1 MKILTTGATIKKVD
15 DLTYNVYYKDQIVKQ
30 FENKALALMF
40 SLSKIELEEQLQLQI
55 KLKSA

>member
-15 DLTYNVYYKDQIVKQ
+15 DLTYNVYYKDQLIET
-30 FENKALALMF
+30 FDNKASALMF
-40 SLSKIELEEQLQLQI
+40 SLNEKRLEEQLQLQL